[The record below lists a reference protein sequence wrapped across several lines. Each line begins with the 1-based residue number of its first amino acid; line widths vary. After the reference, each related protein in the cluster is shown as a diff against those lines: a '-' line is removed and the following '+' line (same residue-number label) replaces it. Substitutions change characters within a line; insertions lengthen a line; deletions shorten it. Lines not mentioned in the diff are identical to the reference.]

1 VFDPTDL
8 YRLDDD
14 IPELTDPVLLYH
26 FEGFV
31 DAGATGRLAM
41 AHLLAKLEHRVIVTF
56 DHDRLLDYRSR
67 RPIMIFD
74 TDRWVDCDTPSLAIH
89 LVHDLEGTP
98 FLVMTGPEPDREWEL
113 FVRAVRSVSERLG
126 VSRLVTAHGIPMAV
140 PHTRPLGLTAHGSKP
155 EVLESVTGPA
165 GSPFGRVQV
174 PASVAALIEYRL
186 GAEGYDALG
195 FAVHVPH
202 YLAQAEYPQSAVTAL
217 DAISLSTGLI
227 FPMDE
232 LRAVAE
238 TTTAEIQ
245 EQIQASEEL
254 ATAIKG
260 LEQQYDAFTAGAGR
274 ENLMAENI
282 PMPTGEELAAQ
293 FERFLAERDERE
305 S

>member
-8 YRLDDD
+8 YRLDED

-26 FEGFV
+26 FDGFV

-41 AHLLAKLEHRVIVTF
+41 AHLLAKLDNRVIVTF

-74 TDRWVDCDTPSLAIH
+74 TDRWTDFDTPRLAIH
-89 LVHDLEGTP
+89 LVHDLEGRP
-98 FLVMTGPEPDREWEL
+98 FLVMTGPEPDREWEA
-113 FVRAVRSVSERLG
+113 FVGAVRALADRFG

-140 PHTRPLGLTAHGSKP
+140 PHTRPLGLTPHGTKP
-155 EVLESVTGPA
+155 EALQNLA
-165 GSPFGRVQV
+165 GYGVSPFGRVQV
-174 PASVAALIEYRL
+174 PGSVAALIEYRL
-186 GAEGYDALG
+186 GADGRDAVGL
-195 FAVHVPH
+195 AVHVPH
-202 YLAQAEYPQSAVTAL
+202 YLAQAEYPQAAVTAL
-217 DAISLSTGLI
+217 DAISLCTGLI

-232 LRAVAE
+232 LRAAAAR
-238 TTTAEIQ
+238 TTAEIQ

-260 LEQQYDAFTAGAGR
+260 LEQQYDAFTGGAQQN
-274 ENLMAENI
+274 NLIENI
-282 PMPTGEELAAQ
+282 RVPTGEELAAQ
-293 FERFLAERDERE
+293 FERFLAEREERD